1 MELLVGAKTDVGRTR
16 KNNEDNFLVMEKPRL
31 LLVADGMGGH
41 ASGEI
46 ASRMAVDTVRNFFDG
61 GGKKKTLQIGAYD
74 EDYSEATN
82 RLGSAIRF
90 ANMAIFEAAA
100 GNPAWQGMGTTVV
113 AALVTDRR
121 LSIAHVGDSRLYL
134 IRAGGIEQL
143 TDDHSVVAEQV
154 KRELISKD
162 EAQKSEMKSVL
173 TRALG
178 TEAEVDVDLCEMT
191 MSDEDILLLCSDGLS
206 NMVTDEDML
215 SIASL
220 SKDPD
225 AACTA
230 LVDLANGNGGKD
242 NITVVTAYLLKEGW
256 LSSLLKFFGWGRR

>member
-1 MELLVGAKTDVGRTR
+1 MELLVGAKTDIGRTR

-46 ASRMAVDTVRNFFDG
+46 ASRMAVDTIRNFFDG
-61 GGKKKTLQIGAYD
+61 AGKKSLQIGAYD

-90 ANMAIFEAAA
+90 ANMAIHEAAA
-100 GNPAWQGMGTTVV
+100 GNPAWRGMGTTVV
-113 AALVTDRR
+113 AGVLSDRR

-162 EAQKSEMKSVL
+162 EAQKSEMKSIL

-191 MSDEDILLLCSDGLS
+191 MSDEDILILCSDGLS

-215 SIASL
+215 SIVSS

-225 AACTA
+225 AASAA
-230 LVDLANGNGGKD
+230 LVDLANNNGGKD

>member
-46 ASRMAVDTVRNFFDG
+46 ASRMAVDTIRNFFDSG
-61 GGKKKTLQIGAYD
+61 AKKSLQIGAYD

-90 ANMAIFEAAA
+90 ANMAIHEAAA
-100 GNPAWQGMGTTVV
+100 GNAAWQGMGTTVV
-113 AALVTDRR
+113 AGLLTDHR

-154 KRELISKD
+154 KRELISRD
-162 EAQKSEMKSVL
+162 EAQKSEMKSIL

-178 TEAEVDVDLCEMT
+178 TEAEVDVDLCEMAT
-191 MSDEDILLLCSDGLS
+191 SDEDVLILCSDGLS

-215 SIASL
+215 SIVSS

-225 AACTA
+225 AAAAA
-230 LVDLANGNGGKD
+230 LVDLANSNGGKD

-256 LSSLLKFFGWGRR
+256 LSSLLRFFGWGRR